1 MGVGQ
6 KSFYNMFKSL
16 VFITGL
22 PQVLDHRAF
31 ITINLFH
38 QSIAPIYCTN
48 LLHHAMR
55 CLFLTDSRFE
65 TWTRPMNWHSWGWSH
80 WSTRWLHSIIYF
92 GNKSENLDI
101 FNCKILEG
109 VDSTLFVPALAAL
122 YLTLVSGWLTHCHF
136 RILTQRVTFV
146 TWDPSDIWSECY
158 TDEKRKRQKDRKT
171 KYKKGKKDNDQ
182 KESLILW
189 CSGSFAL
196 LRCLGSYCPSYSISI
211 FCCS

>member
-122 YLTLVSGWLTHCHF
+122 YLTLELEFWHKGWLLWLET
-136 RILTQRVTFV
+136 LQTFDQSAIQ
-146 TWDPSDIWSECY
+146 T
-158 TDEKRKRQKDRKT
+158 KRE
-171 KYKKGKKDNDQ
+171 KYKKTGRQNTKKA
-182 KESLILW
+182 KKTTTKK
-189 CSGSFAL
+189 
-196 LRCLGSYCPSYSISI
+196 RV
-211 FCCS
+211 